1 MSKIKK
7 LLLILI
13 CLLVSF
19 EVGSESNNLD
29 DENLYVII
37 VELEHN
43 NKIYIKDATPFVTD
57 CDEGINKEA
66 DLVSKN
72 YDDQPPQLDR
82 TYTEQYIYS
91 NFLESPLTVKVL
103 DNEEIV
109 FADTSEFYVAEEE
122 VIIMNDVQW

>member
-29 DENLYVII
+29 DEDLYVII

-57 CDEGINKEA
+57 CDEGIKRAENTFI
-66 DLVSKN
+66 
-72 YDDQPPQLDR
+72 R
-82 TYTEQYIYS
+82 TPDIKLKSVKCKMLS
-91 NFLESPLTVKVL
+91 NE
-103 DNEEIV
+103 
-109 FADTSEFYVAEEE
+109 
-122 VIIMNDVQW
+122 

>member
-1 MSKIKK
+1 MMSKIKK

-29 DENLYVII
+29 DEDLYVII

-57 CDEGINKEA
+57 CDEGIKRAENTFRRTPDIKLKSVKCKKLSKELGKEIK
-66 DLVSKN
+66 DLN
-72 YDDQPPQLDR
+72 
-82 TYTEQYIYS
+82 
-91 NFLESPLTVKVL
+91 
-103 DNEEIV
+103 
-109 FADTSEFYVAEEE
+109 
-122 VIIMNDVQW
+122 

>member
-1 MSKIKK
+1 MMSKIKK

-57 CDEGINKEA
+57 CDEGIKRAENTFSRTPDIKLKSVKCKRLSNELRKEI
-66 DLVSKN
+66 KN
-72 YDDQPPQLDR
+72 LD
-82 TYTEQYIYS
+82 
-91 NFLESPLTVKVL
+91 
-103 DNEEIV
+103 
-109 FADTSEFYVAEEE
+109 
-122 VIIMNDVQW
+122 

>member
-29 DENLYVII
+29 DEDLYVII

-57 CDEGINKEA
+57 CDEGIKRAENTFRRTPDIKLKSVKCKKLSKKFRKEIKG
-66 DLVSKN
+66 L
-72 YDDQPPQLDR
+72 DQIDR
-82 TYTEQYIYS
+82 
-91 NFLESPLTVKVL
+91 
-103 DNEEIV
+103 
-109 FADTSEFYVAEEE
+109 
-122 VIIMNDVQW
+122 

>member
-29 DENLYVII
+29 HEGLYVII

-57 CDEGINKEA
+57 CDEGIKRAENTFRRTPDIKLKSVKCKKLSKE
-66 DLVSKN
+66 LRKEIKN
-72 YDDQPPQLDR
+72 LD
-82 TYTEQYIYS
+82 
-91 NFLESPLTVKVL
+91 
-103 DNEEIV
+103 
-109 FADTSEFYVAEEE
+109 
-122 VIIMNDVQW
+122 

>member
-19 EVGSESNNLD
+19 EIGSESNNLD
-29 DENLYVII
+29 DEDLYVII

-57 CDEGINKEA
+57 CDEGIKRAENTFRRTPDIKLKSVKCKKLSKKFRKEI
-66 DLVSKN
+66 KN
-72 YDDQPPQLDR
+72 VD
-82 TYTEQYIYS
+82 
-91 NFLESPLTVKVL
+91 
-103 DNEEIV
+103 
-109 FADTSEFYVAEEE
+109 
-122 VIIMNDVQW
+122 

>member
-29 DENLYVII
+29 DEDLYVII

-43 NKIYIKDATPFVTD
+43 NKIYIKDATLFVTD
-57 CDEGINKEA
+57 CDEGIKRAENTFRRTPNIKLKSVKCKRLSKE
-66 DLVSKN
+66 LRK
-72 YDDQPPQLDR
+72 
-82 TYTEQYIYS
+82 
-91 NFLESPLTVKVL
+91 
-103 DNEEIV
+103 EIKGL
-109 FADTSEFYVAEEE
+109 
-122 VIIMNDVQW
+122 N

>member
-29 DENLYVII
+29 DEDLYVII

-43 NKIYIKDATPFVTD
+43 NKMVQNSSTNKMIFSIYYLVTY
-57 CDEGINKEA
+57 
-66 DLVSKN
+66 LS
-72 YDDQPPQLDR
+72 R
-82 TYTEQYIYS
+82 FS
-91 NFLESPLTVKVL
+91 
-103 DNEEIV
+103 
-109 FADTSEFYVAEEE
+109 
-122 VIIMNDVQW
+122 

>member
-29 DENLYVII
+29 DEDLYVII

-57 CDEGINKEA
+57 CDEGIKRAENTFRRTPDIKLKSVKCKKLSKKFRKEI
-66 DLVSKN
+66 KN
-72 YDDQPPQLDR
+72 VD
-82 TYTEQYIYS
+82 
-91 NFLESPLTVKVL
+91 
-103 DNEEIV
+103 
-109 FADTSEFYVAEEE
+109 
-122 VIIMNDVQW
+122 

>member
-29 DENLYVII
+29 DEDLYVII

-57 CDEGINKEA
+57 CDEGIKRAENTFRRTLDIKLKSVKCKKLSKE
-66 DLVSKN
+66 LRK
-72 YDDQPPQLDR
+72 
-82 TYTEQYIYS
+82 
-91 NFLESPLTVKVL
+91 
-103 DNEEIV
+103 EIK
-109 FADTSEFYVAEEE
+109 EL
-122 VIIMNDVQW
+122 N

>member
-7 LLLILI
+7 LLLILS

-29 DENLYVII
+29 DEDLYVII

-57 CDEGINKEA
+57 CDEGIKRAENTFRRTPDIKLKSVKCKKLTKELRKEIK
-66 DLVSKN
+66 DLN
-72 YDDQPPQLDR
+72 
-82 TYTEQYIYS
+82 
-91 NFLESPLTVKVL
+91 
-103 DNEEIV
+103 
-109 FADTSEFYVAEEE
+109 
-122 VIIMNDVQW
+122 